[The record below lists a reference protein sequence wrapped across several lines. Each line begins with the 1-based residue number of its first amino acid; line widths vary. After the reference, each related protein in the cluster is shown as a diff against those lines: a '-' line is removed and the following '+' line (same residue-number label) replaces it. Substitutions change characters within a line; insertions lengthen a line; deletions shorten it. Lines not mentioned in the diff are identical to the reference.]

1 MGFRIQYWVSTGL
14 AGLLLVLVVANI
26 WFYEGNV
33 ERQVDVNN
41 RQAFIQ
47 QAAQLEG
54 LNREI
59 IQALASLS
67 VGNADKPGDKQ
78 IEQMLGILG
87 IKVNPAPANPA
98 QQASQPAVVK
108 QKKL

>member
-1 MGFRIQYWVSTGL
+1 MGLRIQYWVSTGL

-26 WFYEGNV
+26 WFYQGNV
-33 ERQVDVNN
+33 ERQMDVNN
-41 RQAFIQ
+41 RQALIQ

-59 IQALASLS
+59 IQALANLT

-78 IEQMLGILG
+78 IEQMLGMLG

-98 QQASQPAVVK
+98 QQAPSPAATK
-108 QKKL
+108 PKKF

>member
-1 MGFRIQYWVSTGL
+1 MGFRIHYWVSTGL
-14 AGLLLVLVVANI
+14 ACLLLVLVVANI
-26 WFYEGNV
+26 WFYQGNV
-33 ERQVDVNN
+33 ERQADVNS

-67 VGNADKPGDKQ
+67 VGNAERPGDEQ

-87 IKVNPAPANPA
+87 LKVNPAPANPA
-98 QQASQPAVVK
+98 QQAPQPAAVK

>member
-14 AGLLLVLVVANI
+14 ACLLLVLVVANI
-26 WFYEGNV
+26 WFYQGNV
-33 ERQVDVNN
+33 ERQLDVNN

-47 QAAQLEG
+47 QAVQLEG
-54 LNREI
+54 LNREL
-59 IQALASLS
+59 IQALANLT

-87 IKVNPAPANPA
+87 IRVNHSPASST
-98 QQASQPAVVK
+98 QQTPQPAVK
-108 QKKL
+108 QK